1 MGFQSRDVRR
11 EGGEGQRWRV
21 EVEVGVGAFAS
32 GGLQRGAAALTG
44 PPVAVCG
51 K

>member
-1 MGFQSRDVRR
+1 M
-11 EGGEGQRWRV
+11 EE
-21 EVEVGVGAFAS
+21 EVEVAALV
-32 GGLQRGAAALTG
+32 GLQRGAAALTG